1 MATSWKLPS
10 AGTGRGAG
18 RGGSGRRAVTVAS
31 RGRPLRSG
39 PGVPRAAACG
49 RSGRCVPFRS
59 AGGAARSY
67 ESSAVTAAMV
77 RVPSGRQR
85 TRTAATAGC
94 VISGLVSLPAAY
106 SELKLGSAPFR
117 HLCGAPPAVSSE
129 RRFACFVVPSAA
141 AFLPRGAAQSHRL
154 AVTPLVST
162 PDLRPRRAARLSFP
176 LSLHQFSPDVL
187 AFPSPSFIGAVC
199 ASKWNVSLG
208 KECKSTLRSPG
219 RSALLTTCYA
229 WGSVRSCCLN
239 KKAAVPVSTAGI
251 LSMPLDTHSDLFSKH
266 SLPTSALT
274 GAAQM

>member
-1 MATSWKLPS
+1 MPS
-10 AGTGRGAG
+10 RSPPGGGRCAQGRGCPALPPAG
-18 RGGSGRRAVTVAS
+18 GPGGACRSAPLGAPPGATRARLLPQRWSACRRAPA
-31 RGRPLRSG
+31 LQ
-39 PGVPRAAACG
+39 
-49 RSGRCVPFRS
+49 
-59 AGGAARSY
+59 
-67 ESSAVTAAMV
+67 
-77 RVPSGRQR
+77 RQR

-162 PDLRPRRAARLSFP
+162 PDLRPRRAARLSF
-176 LSLHQFSPDVL
+176 LRSLHQFSPDVL

-199 ASKWNVSLG
+199 ASKWNLSLG

-229 WGSVRSCCLN
+229 WGSVKSCCLN

-251 LSMPLDTHSDLFSKH
+251 LSVPLDTHSDLFSK
-266 SLPTSALT
+266 P
-274 GAAQM
+274 